1 MDRFMFKVNVDYPTK
16 SEELEIV
23 TRMGVNTKPEIQTI
37 ISREQLLKV
46 TQTVDQIYVDAKVK
60 NYIVDLIMA
69 TREPKLYG
77 LGRFDKIITVG
88 GSPRASIS
96 LIRASKA
103 HAFLRGRGF
112 VTVED
117 IKAVIYKV
125 LRHRLILSYEAE
137 AENLTTDDIIK
148 EIISAVEVGQ

>member
-1 MDRFMFKVNVDYPTK
+1 M
-16 SEELEIV
+16 
-23 TRMGVNTKPEIQTI
+23 
-37 ISREQLLKV
+37 
-46 TQTVDQIYVDAKVK
+46 
-60 NYIVDLIMA
+60 
-69 TREPKLYG
+69 
-77 LGRFDKIITVG
+77 G

-96 LIRASKA
+96 RIRASKA

-148 EIISAVEVGQ
+148 EIIIAVEVGQ